1 MTDCVIQV
9 YYYPYWFSMYLFLKI
24 TEISN
29 SNCVFVCFSCSY
41 TSFCFMEFEAVNCI
55 KEQSWRPYTTWF
67 QDLLSYS
74 NKTGWYWYRNRSKKK
89 TMQKYINIY
98 MLNRFSTKVSRISFW
113 KCNLFKMM
121 LEQLYSTCKKV
132 KQPSQHMKQITHQ
145 NILRAKTIKLL
156 DDNKRKS

>member
-1 MTDCVIQV
+1 MTDSVIQV
-9 YYYPYWFSMYLFLKI
+9 YYYTYWFSMYLFLKI

-89 TMQKYINIY
+89 KLCRNISTYICSTDFQQRCQEIHLENVIFSKWCLNNWIVHAKKWNNLHNTWNRSHTKIY
-98 MLNRFSTKVSRISFW
+98 
-113 KCNLFKMM
+113 
-121 LEQLYSTCKKV
+121 
-132 KQPSQHMKQITHQ
+132 
-145 NILRAKTIKLL
+145 
-156 DDNKRKS
+156 